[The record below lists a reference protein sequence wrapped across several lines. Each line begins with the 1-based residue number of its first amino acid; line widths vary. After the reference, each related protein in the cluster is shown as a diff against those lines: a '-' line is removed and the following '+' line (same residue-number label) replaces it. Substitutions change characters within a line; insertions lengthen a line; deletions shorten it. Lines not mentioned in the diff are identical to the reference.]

1 MKRGDIIVNPWV
13 SVDYCGELNPMYV
26 TIYLGNN
33 YSLDYKGRKHKWA
46 DKVYKENAEHKCPW
60 KVIGHIDIDSILET
74 AIREAVQTAN
84 DIFKEKTE
92 AYIREKVDAEFAK
105 PVKKDDGWGEVEY
118 YDSFEEFVR
127 KTMQSRL
134 SNNWDFRR
142 EVERKIEKTIDN
154 AKKRVAQKVAETD
167 FVDEVLAELKPKDF
181 QL

>member
-1 MKRGDIIVNPWV
+1 MKSSRIVRGSEVNTMNESIKELLS
-13 SVDYCGELNPMYV
+13 SVITDEMV
-26 TIYLGNN
+26 TQAVR
-33 YSLDYKGRKHKWA
+33 DVVFQK
-46 DKVYKENAEHKCPW
+46 
-60 KVIGHIDIDSILET
+60 IDRYEMSKLIE
-74 AIREAVQTAN
+74 QTVN

-142 EVERKIEKTIDN
+142 EVERKIEKVIDN

>member
-1 MKRGDIIVNPWV
+1 MNESIKELLS
-13 SVDYCGELNPMYV
+13 SVITDEMV
-26 TIYLGNN
+26 TQAVR
-33 YSLDYKGRKHKWA
+33 DVVFQK
-46 DKVYKENAEHKCPW
+46 
-60 KVIGHIDIDSILET
+60 IDRYEMSKLIE
-74 AIREAVQTAN
+74 QTVN

-142 EVERKIEKTIDN
+142 EVERKIEKVIDN